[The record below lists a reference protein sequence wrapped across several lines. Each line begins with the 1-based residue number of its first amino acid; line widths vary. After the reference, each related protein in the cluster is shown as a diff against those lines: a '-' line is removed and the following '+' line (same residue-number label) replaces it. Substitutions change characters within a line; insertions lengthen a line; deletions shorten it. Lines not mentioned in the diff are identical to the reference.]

1 MIWIKLKESCNL
13 LDVINDADVVEGDEI
28 TYDVGRLI
36 LGMFRPVIYRNCLD
50 VKERL
55 GRRVSVT
62 IV

>member
-1 MIWIKLKESCNL
+1 M